1 VDAIRF
7 FQLLKDSNEPW
18 WDEYINKNKLSFI
31 ARVFTIKSVYELSK
45 ASYDSIIEWA
55 QSILLEG
62 NRLKEDFYT
71 VKFMM
76 KPLGLR

>member
-18 WDEYINKNKLSFI
+18 WDGYINKNKLSFI